1 MLLTSTIKER
11 KHKHQFYNGQKNR
24 QQPTQ
29 LTAIVSGEVKRS
41 TVKTGQDV
49 DTSHCTVVLLF
60 VSVFTVYFDDVFV
73 VSLEIKQRK

>member
-41 TVKTGQDV
+41 TVKTGQ
-49 DTSHCTVVLLF
+49 
-60 VSVFTVYFDDVFV
+60 
-73 VSLEIKQRK
+73 EM